1 VRRTKIVASIGPASW
16 DEPVLRKVIAA
27 GADVIRIN
35 LSHGEPATQLALV
48 DRVRRVSA
56 EEGRTVG
63 VLVDLPGP
71 KLRMAPFPD
80 AGIELA
86 PGDRVELRCG
96 APVSDRRVI
105 GVDLDHLGL
114 AVGDRVMGGD
124 GAVVLEVVETGGA
137 AGSTG
142 DGESRAANRTGAGES
157 RPANRTGDGESRPA
171 NRTGAGES
179 RPANRTGAGESRAA
193 NRTGDGADDD
203 GIDQPDT
210 GGRSAQALVRRG
222 GRLQGRPGIHMP
234 DGAGGISGPTERDI
248 ELALAAQAAGADA
261 VAASFVQ
268 RAADVQRLIDALGE
282 DRPQI
287 VAKIET
293 ASAVDEA
300 DEILAI
306 TDAVMVARGDLGIR
320 LPIEDVPHVQ
330 KRLVRAAIAAGRP
343 VITATQML
351 ESMITAAYPTRAEV
365 SDVANAVF
373 DGTDAVML
381 SAETAVGA
389 EPAEA
394 VAVMASV
401 VTRAERE
408 ADYLQWGAKLGKL
421 RRSRPLPTTAKITD
435 ATSEGAWRAATNVG
449 AAAIVCCTPS
459 GDTARAVA
467 RFRPTVPVLAVTPSE
482 RTVRE
487 LSLTWGVS
495 AVHGPSWATTDEM
508 VWFATEGAMAA
519 GIAGAGD
526 VVVVIGGYPGDPDP
540 AADVL
545 RVVRLR

>member
-1 VRRTKIVASIGPASW
+1 MAQVEVLGGTRQPHGCDTRAREQAREGQAVRRTKIVASIGPASW
-16 DEPVLRKVIAA
+16 DEPVLRKIIAA

-35 LSHGEPATQLALV
+35 LSHGEPAAQLALI
-48 DRVRRVSA
+48 DRVRGVST
-56 EEGRTVG
+56 EENRTVG

-80 AGIELA
+80 DGVDLV
-86 PGDRVELRCG
+86 PGDIVELRCG
-96 APVSDRRVI
+96 APASDRHVI
-105 GVDLDHLGL
+105 GVDLDDLGL
-114 AVGDRVMGGD
+114 AAGDRIMGGD
-124 GAVVLEVVETGGA
+124 GAVVLEVVDDVD
-137 AGSTG
+137 G
-142 DGESRAANRTGAGES
+142 D
-157 RPANRTGDGESRPA
+157 
-171 NRTGAGES
+171 
-179 RPANRTGAGESRAA
+179 
-193 NRTGDGADDD
+193 
-203 GIDQPDT
+203 
-210 GGRSAQALVRRG
+210 RSARAEVRRG
-222 GRLQGRPGIHMP
+222 GRLQGRPGIHLP
-234 DGAGGISGPTERDI
+234 DGVGGVAGPTDRDL
-248 ELALAAQAAGADA
+248 ELAAAAREAGADA
-261 VAASFVQ
+261 VAASFVH
-268 RAADVQRLIDALGE
+268 RAADVQRLIEALGD
-282 DRPQI
+282 DRPQV

-293 ASAVDEA
+293 ASAVAEA

-306 TDAVMVARGDLGIR
+306 ADAVMVARGDLGIR

-401 VTRAERE
+401 VRRAERE

-421 RRSRPLPTTAKITD
+421 RRSRPLSTTARITD
-435 ATSEGAWRAATNVG
+435 ATSEGAWRAATSVG
-449 AAAIVCCTPS
+449 AAAIVCCTRT

-467 RFRPTVPVLAVTPSE
+467 RFRPTVPVLAVSPSE
-482 RTVRE
+482 HSVRA
-487 LSLTWGVS
+487 LSLTWGVT
-495 AVHGPSWATTDEM
+495 AVRGRPWHTTDDM
-508 VWFATEGAMAA
+508 VWFATQEAMAA
-519 GIAGAGD
+519 GVAGAGD
-526 VVVVIGGYPGDPDP
+526 VIVVIGGYPGDPDP

-545 RVVRLR
+545 RVVRLH

>member
-1 VRRTKIVASIGPASW
+1 MRRTKIVASIGPASW
-16 DEPVLRKVIAA
+16 DEPVLRKLIAA

-35 LSHGEPATQLALV
+35 LSHGRPAEQLALV
-48 DRVRRVSA
+48 ARVRRVSA
-56 EEGRTVG
+56 EENRTVG

-71 KLRMAPFPD
+71 KLRMAPFP
-80 AGIELA
+80 AGGVELA
-86 PGDRVELRCG
+86 PGDHVELRCG
-96 APVSDRRVI
+96 APTSDGGVV
-105 GVDLDHLGL
+105 GVDLDRLDL
-114 AVGDRVMGGD
+114 APGDRVMGGD
-124 GAVVLEVVETGGA
+124 GAVVFETVA
-137 AGSTG
+137 
-142 DGESRAANRTGAGES
+142 
-157 RPANRTGDGESRPA
+157 
-171 NRTGAGES
+171 
-179 RPANRTGAGESRAA
+179 
-193 NRTGDGADDD
+193 ADD
-203 GIDQPDT
+203 
-210 GGRSAQALVRRG
+210 GGRSVQTRVRRG
-222 GRLQGRPGIHMP
+222 GRLQGRPGIHLP
-234 DGAGGISGPTERDI
+234 DGAGGVSGPTDHDL
-248 ELALAAQAAGADA
+248 ELAAAAHAAGADA
-261 VAASFVQ
+261 VAASFVH
-268 RAADVQRLIDALGE
+268 RAADVQRLIDALGP
-282 DRPQI
+282 DRPQV

-293 ASAVDEA
+293 AAAVDEA

-306 TDAVMVARGDLGIR
+306 ADAVMVARGDLGIR

-351 ESMITAAYPTRAEV
+351 ESMVTAAYPTRAEV

-401 VTRAERE
+401 VARAERE
-408 ADYLQWGAKLGKL
+408 ADYLQWGGKLGKL
-421 RRSRPLPTTAKITD
+421 RRSRPLPTTARITD

-467 RFRPTVPVLAVTPSE
+467 RFRPTVPVLAVSPSP
-482 RTVRE
+482 RAVRA
-487 LSLTWGVS
+487 LTLTWGVT
-495 AVHGPSWATTDEM
+495 ALHRAAWATTDEM
-508 VWFATEGAMAA
+508 VWFATEQAMAA
-519 GIAGAGD
+519 GVASAGD
-526 VVVVIGGYPGDPDP
+526 VIVVIGGYPGDPDP

>member
-1 VRRTKIVASIGPASW
+1 MRQPERRTKIVASIGPASW

-35 LSHGEPATQLALV
+35 LSHGEPAAQLALIE
-48 DRVRRVSA
+48 RVRRVSA
-56 EEGRTVG
+56 EEHRDIG

-80 AGIELA
+80 RGVPLV
-86 PGDRVELRCG
+86 PGDRLTLTCG
-96 APVSDRRVI
+96 APESGASII
-105 GVDLDHLGL
+105 GVDLDGLGL
-114 AVGDRVMGGD
+114 AVGDRVVAGD
-124 GAVVLEVVETGGA
+124 GAVVLEVDAVV
-137 AGSTG
+137 
-142 DGESRAANRTGAGES
+142 
-157 RPANRTGDGESRPA
+157 
-171 NRTGAGES
+171 
-179 RPANRTGAGESRAA
+179 
-193 NRTGDGADDD
+193 ADDAVAAD
-203 GIDQPDT
+203 DAVDRDPG
-210 GGRSAQALVRRG
+210 ALPRRVELVVRRG
-222 GRLQGRPGIHMP
+222 GHLQGRPGIHLP
-234 DGAGGISGPTERDI
+234 DGVGGIAGPTARDLD
-248 ELALAAQAAGADA
+248 LARAARDAGADA

-268 RAADVQRLIDALGE
+268 RASDVQRLIDALGAE
-282 DRPQI
+282 RPQV
-287 VAKIET
+287 VAKVET
-293 ASAVDEA
+293 ASAVEQA
-300 DEILAI
+300 DEILAVA
-306 TDAVMVARGDLGIR
+306 DAVMVARGDLGIR

-330 KRLVRAAIAAGRP
+330 KRLVRSAIAAGRP

-351 ESMITAAYPTRAEV
+351 ESMVTAAYPTRAEV

-394 VAVMASV
+394 VAVMAAV
-401 VTRAERE
+401 VARAEHE

-421 RRSRPLPTTAKITD
+421 RRSRPLSTTARITD

-467 RFRPTVPVLAVTPSE
+467 RFRPTVPVLAVSPRE
-482 RTVRE
+482 QTVRE

-495 AVHGPSWATTDEM
+495 AVLGRPWATTDEM
-508 VWFATEGAMAA
+508 VWFATQEAV
-519 GIAGAGD
+519 GAGVAHPGD
-526 VVVVIGGYPGDPDP
+526 VIVVIGGYPGDPDP

-545 RVVRLR
+545 RVVRLH

>member
-27 GADVIRIN
+27 GADVIRVN
-35 LSHGEPATQLALV
+35 LSHGDPATQLALV

-56 EEGRTVG
+56 DDHRTVG

-80 AGIELA
+80 RGVQVV
-86 PGDRVELRCG
+86 PGDRLVLRCG
-96 APVSDRRVI
+96 AAESGDGVI
-105 GVDLDHLGL
+105 GVGLDRLELL
-114 AVGDRVMGGD
+114 AGDRVVAGD
-124 GAVVLEVVETGGA
+124 GGVVFEVVSPEPTA
-137 AGSTG
+137 
-142 DGESRAANRTGAGES
+142 E
-157 RPANRTGDGESRPA
+157 P
-171 NRTGAGES
+171 
-179 RPANRTGAGESRAA
+179 
-193 NRTGDGADDD
+193 DD
-203 GIDQPDT
+203 
-210 GGRSAQALVRRG
+210 SAQRRAEVVVQRG
-222 GRLQGRPGIHMP
+222 GRLQGRPGIHLP
-234 DGAGGISGPTERDI
+234 DGAGGIAGPTARDLD
-248 ELALAAQAAGADA
+248 LARAAMEAGADA
-261 VAASFVQ
+261 IAASFVQ
-268 RAADVQRLIDALGE
+268 RAADVQRLIDALGP
-282 DRPQI
+282 DRPQV

-293 ASAVDEA
+293 ASAVEQA
-300 DEILAI
+300 DEILAVA
-306 TDAVMVARGDLGIR
+306 DAVMVARGDLGIR
-320 LPIEDVPHVQ
+320 LPLEDVPHVQ

-351 ESMITAAYPTRAEV
+351 ESMVTAAYPTRAEV

-381 SAETAVGA
+381 SAETAVGTD
-389 EPAEA
+389 PAEA
-394 VAVMASV
+394 VAVMAAV
-401 VTRAERE
+401 VARAERE

-421 RRSRPLPTTAKITD
+421 RRSRPLSTTAKITD

-467 RFRPTVPVLAVTPSE
+467 RFRPTVPVLAVTPHESTA
-482 RTVRE
+482 RG

-495 AVHGPSWATTDEM
+495 AVVGPAWTTTDEM
-508 VWFATEGAMAA
+508 VWFATEEAVAA
-519 GIAGAGD
+519 GAASPGD
-526 VVVVIGGYPGDPDP
+526 VIVVIGGYPGDPDP

>member
-16 DEPVLRKVIAA
+16 DEPVLRKLMAA

-35 LSHGEPATQLALV
+35 LSHGEPKAQLGLIE
-48 DRVRRVSA
+48 RVRRISA
-56 EEGRTVG
+56 DEGRVVG

-71 KLRMAPFPD
+71 KVRMAPFPD
-80 AGIELA
+80 GGVEIAS
-86 PGDRVELRCG
+86 GDHVELRCG
-96 APVSDRRVI
+96 APVSDDDII

-114 AVGDRVMGGD
+114 APGDRIMVGD
-124 GAVVLEVVETGGA
+124 GAVVLEVVDA
-137 AGSTG
+137 AGPAGPTANSTGSTG
-142 DGESRAANRTGAGES
+142 PNGSTDPTDLTGSIGSTGPRGSAA
-157 RPANRTGDGESRPA
+157 
-171 NRTGAGES
+171 
-179 RPANRTGAGESRAA
+179 
-193 NRTGDGADDD
+193 
-203 GIDQPDT
+203 QPDLAD
-210 GGRSAQALVRRG
+210 GRTAHAVVRRG

-234 DGAGGISGPTERDI
+234 DGVGGIAGPTERDI
-248 ELALAAQAAGADA
+248 ELALAATAAGADA
-261 VAASFVQ
+261 IAASFVQ
-268 RAADVQRLIDALGE
+268 RAADIQRLIDALGD
-282 DRPQI
+282 DRPQV

-293 ASAVDEA
+293 ASAVAET
-300 DEILAI
+300 DEILAVA
-306 TDAVMVARGDLGIR
+306 DAVMVARGDLGIR

-330 KRLVRAAIAAGRP
+330 KHLVRSAIAAGRP

-381 SAETAVGA
+381 SAETAIGA
-389 EPAEA
+389 APAEA

-401 VTRAERE
+401 VERAERE

-449 AAAIVCCTPS
+449 AAAIVCCTPT
-459 GDTARAVA
+459 GDIARAVA
-467 RFRPTVPVLAVTPSE
+467 RFRPTVPVLAVSPSQK
-482 RTVRE
+482 TVRA
-487 LSLTWGVS
+487 LTLTWGVS
-495 AVHGPSWATTDEM
+495 AVQGPSWTTTDEM
-508 VWFATEGAMAA
+508 VWFATEEAMTA

-526 VVVVIGGYPGDPDP
+526 VIVVIGGYPGDPDP

>member
-27 GADVIRIN
+27 GADVIRVN
-35 LSHGEPATQLALV
+35 LSHGEPAAQLALV

-56 EEGRTVG
+56 DEHRSVG

-71 KLRMAPFPD
+71 KLRMAPFSD
-80 AGIELA
+80 RGVQVA
-86 PGDRVELRCG
+86 PGDRLELRCG
-96 APVSDRRVI
+96 APESGGEVI
-105 GVDLDHLGL
+105 GVDLDRLGL
-114 AVGDRVMGGD
+114 LPGDRVVAGD
-124 GAVVLEVVETGGA
+124 GAVVFEVMSA
-137 AGSTG
+137 ASG
-142 DGESRAANRTGAGES
+142 DG
-157 RPANRTGDGESRPA
+157 
-171 NRTGAGES
+171 
-179 RPANRTGAGESRAA
+179 
-193 NRTGDGADDD
+193 
-203 GIDQPDT
+203 DQ
-210 GGRSAQALVRRG
+210 RRVQVVVQRG
-222 GRLQGRPGIHMP
+222 GRLQGRPGLHLP
-234 DGAGGISGPTERDI
+234 DGAGGIAGPTARDL
-248 ELALAAQAAGADA
+248 ELARAAQAAGADA

-268 RAADVQRLIDALGE
+268 RAADVQRLIDALGPG
-282 DRPQI
+282 RPQV

-293 ASAVDEA
+293 ASAVEQA

-306 TDAVMVARGDLGIR
+306 ADAVMVARGDLGIR
-320 LPIEDVPHVQ
+320 LPLEDVPHVQ

-351 ESMITAAYPTRAEV
+351 ESMVTAAYPTRAEV

-381 SAETAVGA
+381 SAETAVGTD
-389 EPAEA
+389 PAEA
-394 VAVMASV
+394 VAVMAAV
-401 VTRAERE
+401 VARAEQE
-408 ADYLQWGAKLGKL
+408 ADYLQWGGKLGKL

-435 ATSEGAWRAATNVG
+435 ATSEGAWRAATSVG

-467 RFRPTVPVLAVTPSE
+467 RFRPTVPVLAVTPRE
-482 RTVRE
+482 QTVRG

-495 AVHGPSWATTDEM
+495 AVLGPAWATTDEM
-508 VWFATEGAMAA
+508 VWFATEKAVAA
-519 GIAGAGD
+519 GVAHPGD
-526 VVVVIGGYPGDPDP
+526 VIVVIGGYPGDPDP

>member
-1 VRRTKIVASIGPASW
+1 VTVAAPLAAAPAGPGDRAGATSGNATGGHVRLRYGSPRSEIGNHIAGCDVSLGMGEGAEGRAVRRTKIVASIGPASW

-35 LSHGEPATQLALV
+35 LSHGEPAFQLGLI
-48 DRVRRVSA
+48 DRVRRISD

-80 AGIELA
+80 GGVEVAA
-86 PGDRVELRCG
+86 GDRVELRCG
-96 APVSDRRVI
+96 APASDAALI
-105 GVDLDHLGL
+105 GVDLDRLDL
-114 AVGDRVMGGD
+114 VAGDRVTCGD
-124 GAVVLEVVETGGA
+124 GAVMLEVVDT
-137 AGSTG
+137 
-142 DGESRAANRTGAGES
+142 
-157 RPANRTGDGESRPA
+157 
-171 NRTGAGES
+171 
-179 RPANRTGAGESRAA
+179 
-193 NRTGDGADDD
+193 
-203 GIDQPDT
+203 PDA
-210 GGRSAQALVRRG
+210 RSALATVRRG
-222 GRLQGRPGIHMP
+222 GRLQGRPGIHLP
-234 DGAGGISGPTERDI
+234 DGAGGLSGPTERDL
-248 ELALAAQAAGADA
+248 ELALAARAAGADA

-268 RAADVQRLIDALGE
+268 RAGDVQRLVDALGP
-282 DRPQI
+282 DRPQV

-293 ASAVDEA
+293 ASAVDDA
-300 DEILAI
+300 DAILAVA
-306 TDAVMVARGDLGIR
+306 DAIMVARGDLGIR

-351 ESMITAAYPTRAEV
+351 ESMVTAAHPTRAEV

-381 SAETAVGA
+381 SAETAVGV

-394 VAVMASV
+394 VAVMAAV
-401 VTRAERE
+401 VERAERE

-421 RRSRPLPTTAKITD
+421 RRSVPLSTTAKITD

-449 AAAIVCCTPS
+449 AAAIVCCTHA

-467 RFRPTVPVLAVTPSE
+467 RFRPTVPVLAVSPSE

-487 LSLTWGVS
+487 LTLTWGVA
-495 AVHGPSWATTDEM
+495 AVQGHPWTTTDDM
-508 VWFATEGAMAA
+508 VWLSTEEAVAA
-519 GIAGAGD
+519 GVARTGD
-526 VVVVIGGYPGDPDP
+526 VIVVIGGYPGDPEP
-540 AADVL
+540 AADLL

>member
-1 VRRTKIVASIGPASW
+1 MRRTKIVASIGPASW

-27 GADVIRIN
+27 GADVIRVN
-35 LSHGEPATQLALV
+35 LSHGDPATQLALV

-56 EEGRTVG
+56 DDHRTVG

-80 AGIELA
+80 RGVQVA
-86 PGDRVELRCG
+86 PGDRLELRCG
-96 APVSDRRVI
+96 ASESGGDVI
-105 GVDLDHLGL
+105 GVDLDRLEL
-114 AVGDRVMGGD
+114 STGDRVVAGD
-124 GAVVLEVVETGGA
+124 GGVVFEVVSPPPTAGPA
-137 AGSTG
+137 ARPQR
-142 DGESRAANRTGAGES
+142 RAEVVV
-157 RPANRTGDGESRPA
+157 
-171 NRTGAGES
+171 
-179 RPANRTGAGESRAA
+179 
-193 NRTGDGADDD
+193 
-203 GIDQPDT
+203 Q
-210 GGRSAQALVRRG
+210 RG
-222 GRLQGRPGIHMP
+222 GRLQGRPGIHLP
-234 DGAGGISGPTERDI
+234 DGVAGIAGPTARDLD
-248 ELALAAQAAGADA
+248 LARAAQEAGADA

-268 RAADVQRLIDALGE
+268 RAADVQRLIDALGP
-282 DRPQI
+282 DRPQV

-293 ASAVDEA
+293 ASAVEQS
-300 DEILAI
+300 DEILAVA
-306 TDAVMVARGDLGIR
+306 DAVMVARGDLGIR
-320 LPIEDVPHVQ
+320 LPLEDVPHVQ

-351 ESMITAAYPTRAEV
+351 ESMVTAAYPTRAEV

-389 EPAEA
+389 DPAEA
-394 VAVMASV
+394 VAVMAAV
-401 VTRAERE
+401 VARAERE

-421 RRSRPLPTTAKITD
+421 RRSSPLSTTAKITD

-467 RFRPTVPVLAVTPSE
+467 RFRPTVPVLAVTPRAE
-482 RTVRE
+482 TARE

-495 AVHGPSWATTDEM
+495 AVVGPAWTTTDEM
-508 VWFATEGAMAA
+508 VWFATESAVAA
-519 GIAGAGD
+519 GVAQAGD
-526 VVVVIGGYPGDPDP
+526 VIVVIGGYPGDPDP

>member
-35 LSHGEPATQLALV
+35 LSHGEPAAQLGLIE
-48 DRVRRVSA
+48 RVRRVSA
-56 EEGRTVG
+56 DEGRAIG

-71 KLRMAPFPD
+71 KVRMAPFPD
-80 AGIELA
+80 GGVELA
-86 PGDRVELRCG
+86 PGDRVTLRCG
-96 APVSDRRVI
+96 APASGASVI
-105 GVDLDHLGL
+105 GVDLDELSL
-114 AVGDRVMGGD
+114 AVGDRAMGGD
-124 GAVVLEVVETGGA
+124 GAVVLEVV
-137 AGSTG
+137 GS
-142 DGESRAANRTGAGES
+142 EGAG
-157 RPANRTGDGESRPA
+157 A
-171 NRTGAGES
+171 
-179 RPANRTGAGESRAA
+179 
-193 NRTGDGADDD
+193 
-203 GIDQPDT
+203 
-210 GGRSAQALVRRG
+210 RSAQVVVRRG
-222 GRLQGRPGIHMP
+222 GRLQGRPGIHLP
-234 DGAGGISGPTERDI
+234 DGIGGVAGPTERDL
-248 ELALAAQAAGADA
+248 ELAVAAQAAGADA
-261 VAASFVQ
+261 VAASFVH
-268 RAADVQRLIDALGE
+268 RAADVQRLIDHLGP
-282 DRPQI
+282 DRPQV

-293 ASAVDEA
+293 ASAVTEA
-300 DEILAI
+300 DEILAVS
-306 TDAVMVARGDLGIR
+306 DAIMVARGDLGIR

-330 KRLVRAAIAAGRP
+330 KHLVRAAIAAGRP

-401 VTRAERE
+401 VARAERE

-421 RRSRPLPTTAKITD
+421 RRSRPLSTTARITD

-467 RFRPTVPVLAVTPSE
+467 RFRPTVPVLAVSPSE

-495 AVHGPSWATTDEM
+495 AVSGPAWKTTDEM
-508 VWFATEGAMAA
+508 VWFATEQAVAA
-519 GIAGAGD
+519 GIAGPGD

>member
-1 VRRTKIVASIGPASW
+1 MRRTKIVASIGPASW
-16 DEPVLRKVIAA
+16 HEPVLRKMIAA

-35 LSHGEPATQLALV
+35 LSHGRPADQLALIE
-48 DRVRRVSA
+48 RVRRVSA
-56 EEGRTVG
+56 DEGRTVG

-80 AGIELA
+80 AGIELV
-86 PGDRVELRCG
+86 PGDRVELRCD
-96 APVSDRRVI
+96 APASDRRVI
-105 GVDLDHLGL
+105 GVELDDLNL
-114 AVGDRVMGGD
+114 AVGDRIMGGD
-124 GAVVLEVVETGGA
+124 GAVVLEVDEA
-137 AGSTG
+137 H
-142 DGESRAANRTGAGES
+142 
-157 RPANRTGDGESRPA
+157 
-171 NRTGAGES
+171 
-179 RPANRTGAGESRAA
+179 
-193 NRTGDGADDD
+193 
-203 GIDQPDT
+203 
-210 GGRSAQALVRRG
+210 GRSAHALVRRG

-234 DGAGGISGPTERDI
+234 DGVGGIAGPTERDI
-248 ELALAAQAAGADA
+248 ELALAARAAGADA

-268 RAADVQRLIDALGE
+268 RAADIQRLIDALGD
-282 DRPQI
+282 DRPQV

-293 ASAVDEA
+293 ASAVEEA
-300 DEILAI
+300 DEILAVA
-306 TDAVMVARGDLGIR
+306 DAIMVARGDLGIR

-330 KRLVRAAIAAGRP
+330 KHLVRAAIAAGRP

-381 SAETAVGA
+381 SAETAVGTA
-389 EPAEA
+389 PAEA
-394 VAVMASV
+394 VAVMAAIV
-401 VTRAERE
+401 ERAERE

-421 RRSRPLPTTAKITD
+421 RRSRPLSTTAKITD

-467 RFRPTVPVLAVTPSE
+467 RFRPTVPVLAVSPSE

-495 AVHGPSWATTDEM
+495 AVQGHPWTTTDEM
-508 VWFATEGAMAA
+508 VWFATEAAMAA
-519 GIAGAGD
+519 GIAGGGD

>member
-1 VRRTKIVASIGPASW
+1 VASIGPASW

-27 GADVIRIN
+27 GADVIRVN
-35 LSHGEPATQLALV
+35 LSHGDPADQLALI
-48 DRVRRVSA
+48 DRVRQVTADEHRS
-56 EEGRTVG
+56 VG

-71 KLRMAPFPD
+71 KLRMAPFSD
-80 AGIELA
+80 RGVQVA
-86 PGDRVELRCG
+86 PGDRLELRCG
-96 APVSDRRVI
+96 APASDAAVI
-105 GVDLDHLGL
+105 GVDLDRLGVM
-114 AVGDRVMGGD
+114 VGDRIVAGD
-124 GAVVLEVVETGGA
+124 GAVVFEVTAADLPAGQAEAGAGVDRPQRRAEVVV
-137 AGSTG
+137 
-142 DGESRAANRTGAGES
+142 
-157 RPANRTGDGESRPA
+157 
-171 NRTGAGES
+171 
-179 RPANRTGAGESRAA
+179 
-193 NRTGDGADDD
+193 
-203 GIDQPDT
+203 Q
-210 GGRSAQALVRRG
+210 RG
-222 GRLQGRPGIHMP
+222 GRLQGRPGLHLP
-234 DGAGGISGPTERDI
+234 DGAGGIAGPTDRDLD
-248 ELALAAQAAGADA
+248 LARAAQAAGADA

-268 RAADVQRLIDALGE
+268 RAADVQRLIDALGPE
-282 DRPQI
+282 RPQV

-293 ASAVDEA
+293 ASAVEQA
-300 DEILAI
+300 DEILAVA
-306 TDAVMVARGDLGIR
+306 DAVMVARGDLGIR
-320 LPIEDVPHVQ
+320 LPLEDVPHVQ

-389 EPAEA
+389 DPAEA

-401 VTRAERE
+401 VARAEQE

-435 ATSEGAWRAATNVG
+435 ATSEGAWRAATNIG

-467 RFRPTVPVLAVTPSE
+467 RFRPTVPVLAVTPRE
-482 RTVRE
+482 QTVRG

-495 AVHGPSWATTDEM
+495 AVLGPAWSTTDEM
-508 VWFATEGAMAA
+508 VWFATEEAVNA
-519 GIAGAGD
+519 GVAKPGD
-526 VVVVIGGYPGDPDP
+526 VIVVIGGYPGDPDP

-545 RVVRLR
+545 RVVRLH

>member
-1 VRRTKIVASIGPASW
+1 MRRTRIVASIGPASW

-48 DRVRRVSA
+48 DRIRRVA
-56 EEGRTVG
+56 DDEGRPIG

-80 AGIELA
+80 GGVEVF
-86 PGDRVELRCG
+86 PGDRIELRCG
-96 APVSDRRVI
+96 APTSDRQVI
-105 GVDLDHLGL
+105 GLDLDRLGL
-114 AVGDRVMGGD
+114 ESGDRVMGGD
-124 GAVVLEVVETGGA
+124 GALALEVAETVG
-137 AGSTG
+137 
-142 DGESRAANRTGAGES
+142 
-157 RPANRTGDGESRPA
+157 
-171 NRTGAGES
+171 
-179 RPANRTGAGESRAA
+179 
-193 NRTGDGADDD
+193 DD
-203 GIDQPDT
+203 G
-210 GGRSAQALVRRG
+210 QAAHAIVRRG
-222 GRLQGRPGIHMP
+222 GRLQGRPGIHLP
-234 DGAGGISGPTERDI
+234 DGVGGIAGPTARDL
-248 ELALAAQAAGADA
+248 ELAVAARAAGADA
-261 VAASFVQ
+261 VAASFVHG
-268 RAADVQRLIDALGE
+268 AADVQRLIDALGD
-282 DRPQI
+282 DRPQV

-300 DEILAI
+300 DEILAVA
-306 TDAVMVARGDLGIR
+306 DAIMVARGDLGIR

-351 ESMITAAYPTRAEV
+351 ESMVTAAYPTRAEV

-401 VTRAERE
+401 VARAERE

-421 RRSRPLPTTAKITD
+421 RRSRPLSTTARITD

-459 GDTARAVA
+459 GNTARAVA
-467 RFRPTVPVLAVTPSE
+467 RFRPTVPVLAVSPSE
-482 RTVRE
+482 HTVRA
-487 LSLTWGVS
+487 LSLTWGVT
-495 AVHGPSWATTDEM
+495 ATCGPSWTTTDEM
-508 VWFATEGAMAA
+508 VWFATERAIAS
-519 GIAGAGD
+519 GIAVAGD
-526 VVVVIGGYPGDPDP
+526 VVVVIGAYPGDPDP

-545 RVVRLR
+545 RVVRVH

>member
-1 VRRTKIVASIGPASW
+1 MRRTKIVASIGPASW
-16 DEPVLRKVIAA
+16 DEPVLRKMIAA

-35 LSHGEPATQLALV
+35 LSHGRPADQLALIE
-48 DRVRRVSA
+48 RVRRVSA
-56 EEGRTVG
+56 DEGRTVG

-80 AGIELA
+80 AGIELV
-86 PGDRVELRCG
+86 PGDRVELRCD
-96 APVSDRRVI
+96 APASDGRVI
-105 GVDLDHLGL
+105 GVELDDLNL
-114 AVGDRVMGGD
+114 AVGDRIMGGD
-124 GAVVLEVVETGGA
+124 GAVVLEVDEA
-137 AGSTG
+137 
-142 DGESRAANRTGAGES
+142 R
-157 RPANRTGDGESRPA
+157 
-171 NRTGAGES
+171 
-179 RPANRTGAGESRAA
+179 
-193 NRTGDGADDD
+193 
-203 GIDQPDT
+203 
-210 GGRSAQALVRRG
+210 GRSAHALVRRG

-234 DGAGGISGPTERDI
+234 DGAGGIAGPTARDL
-248 ELALAAQAAGADA
+248 ELALAARAASADA
-261 VAASFVQ
+261 VAASFVH
-268 RAADVQRLIDALGE
+268 RAADIQRLIDALGD
-282 DRPQI
+282 DRPQV

-293 ASAVDEA
+293 ASAVEEA
-300 DEILAI
+300 DEILAVA
-306 TDAVMVARGDLGIR
+306 DAIMVARGDLGIR

-381 SAETAVGA
+381 SAETAVGT

-394 VAVMASV
+394 VAVMAAIV
-401 VTRAERE
+401 ERAERE

-421 RRSRPLPTTAKITD
+421 RRSRPLSTTAKITD

-459 GDTARAVA
+459 GNTARAVA
-467 RFRPTVPVLAVTPSE
+467 RFRPTVPVLAVSPSE

-495 AVHGPSWATTDEM
+495 AVRGQPWTTTDEM
-508 VWFATEGAMAA
+508 VWFATEAAMAT
-519 GIAGAGD
+519 GIAAGGD
-526 VVVVIGGYPGDPDP
+526 VVVVIGAYPGDPDP